1 MLIRK
6 NNLQKSE
13 AGKSTPQPAPAANV
27 AEPKTRPAAENRT
40 QPAANT
46 SSGSAPAARQ
56 TDNRNSQRRIIRAQL
71 YDQIDAGKA
80 AMMGRDKLLVQIET
94 VIRRICDEQRLQLS
108 RQEEEAIATEM
119 LDEMT
124 GIGPIQPLLSDD
136 TVNDILVNGAGQ
148 VFVERFGKLEL
159 SPITFID
166 EEHVFNTAQR
176 IAAAVGRRIDE
187 ASPMVDAR
195 LPDGSRVNVITYP
208 LAIDGT
214 TISIRKFMRRNL
226 SLEMLA
232 ERRCM
237 SYAMADVLNKAM
249 QARVN
254 VIVSGGTGAGKT
266 TLLNAL
272 SQKIG
277 ITDRIITIEDAAE
290 LQLQQEHVVRLET
303 RPVSA
308 EGTGRVD
315 QRDLMRNALR
325 MRPDRIILGEVR
337 GGESF
342 DMLQAMNT
350 GHDGSLCTV
359 HANTSRDAIQRLE
372 NMVMMAN
379 MQLPLMAIRRQIA
392 SAVHLIVQIER
403 MRDGMRRVVSITEV
417 CGMENE
423 VIQLQDLFSFN
434 IQGMDGQGLLT
445 GEYVQHIQR
454 PQFYSDKA
462 HLFDAQ

>member
-1 MLIRK
+1 MIRK

-27 AEPKTRPAAENRT
+27 AELKTRPAAENRT

-277 ITDRIITIEDAAE
+277 STDRIITIEDAAE

>member
-1 MLIRK
+1 MIRK

-27 AEPKTRPAAENRT
+27 AELKTRPAAENRT

-46 SSGSAPAARQ
+46 SSGSAVPAARQ
-56 TDNRNSQRRIIRAQL
+56 TDNRTSQRRIIRAQL

-277 ITDRIITIEDAAE
+277 STDRIITIEDAAE

-308 EGTGRVD
+308 EGTGRID

-445 GEYVQHIQR
+445 GEYVQHMQR